1 MKNILCNFTTITVVP
16 GDFNTKL
23 DSDSMVLLAHVVQQ
37 STNSTNDNGKRMLV
51 PENTNNLSIRNTF
64 FEADP
69 HSNVDIP
76 RWHD

>member
-1 MKNILCNFTTITVVP
+1 
-16 GDFNTKL
+16 
-23 DSDSMVLLAHVVQQ
+23 MVLLAHVVQQ

-51 PENTNNLSIRNTF
+51 PENTNDLSIRNTF